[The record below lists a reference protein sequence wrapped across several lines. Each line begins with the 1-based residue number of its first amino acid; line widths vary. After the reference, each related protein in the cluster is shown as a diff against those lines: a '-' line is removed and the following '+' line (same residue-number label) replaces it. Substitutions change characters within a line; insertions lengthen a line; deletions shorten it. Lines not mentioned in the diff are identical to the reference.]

1 MSPLAIHDNK
11 STLYSVPD
19 GVNLSKENFD
29 KLKEL
34 AVLYNTTD
42 NYDFNRHSDP
52 ESIISTDIS
61 HEPEPEPEET
71 PKVFEEAVYDQYDHF
86 FDTNNNALQ
95 QSIESKLIALFKP
108 YAFAIQLQTPSGDNS
123 DKNIRHY
130 SIANPN
136 PDWFNHH
143 LNNFQRSLSLY
154 QDFYYNTNLSDES
167 LAASI
172 LLHNLSCYDYLKK
185 LDTYLTKV
193 LSPSLTPQALKDQIV
208 AKAILDNWASLF
220 NHTIFLSSANRYEIV
235 ASNETSIEILSEKE
249 SQQFIKNVDLSNHI
263 IIDAKKGTLI

>member
-19 GVNLSKENFD
+19 GANLSKENFD

-61 HEPEPEPEET
+61 HESEPEKA
-71 PKVFEEAVYDQYDHF
+71 PKVFEEAVYDQYEYF
-86 FDTNNNALQ
+86 FDTNNDALY
-95 QSIESKLIALFKP
+95 QSIKSKLIALFKP
-108 YAFAIQLQTPSGDNS
+108 YAFAIQLQTPSGDDSN
-123 DKNIRHY
+123 KNIRHY
-130 SIANPN
+130 SITNPD
-136 PDWFNHH
+136 PDWFHHH
-143 LNNFQRSLSLY
+143 LNNLQRSLSLY

-185 LDTYLTKV
+185 LDAYLTKV

-208 AKAILDNWASLF
+208 AKAILDNWTSLF
-220 NHTIFLSSANRYEIV
+220 NHTIFLSSANHYEIV
-235 ASNETSIEILSEKE
+235 TSNETSIEILSEKE
-249 SQQFIKNVDLSNHI
+249 SRQFIQNVDLSNHI